1 MGDFA
6 LNILVPV
13 IGACILIPLTYT
25 IVKMILDIFG
35 INIRIITFILF
46 LVAYYFVGDFVLGLL
61 QEYVLSETLKFIEII
76 YTPIQF
82 IMSFF

>member
-1 MGDFA
+1 MEDFA

-35 INIRIITFILF
+35 INIKIITFILF

-61 QEYVLSETLKFIEII
+61 QEYVLNQTLKFIEII

-82 IMSFF
+82 VMSFF